1 MKGFFMPIRK
11 IGFLELSGHLNGA
24 KKMGHVGSPS
34 NLAFRKLL
42 EAMKTQRINKV
53 SSDAELMRYTFR
65 KSIPKLISE
74 RLSSVFP
81 EVSKGKIEKDLKKLL
96 LKHGVAPDSD
106 SINKGMMLLV
116 TVQEIRNLIHFIEPS
131 AMGKVKELLSQKG
144 RIMEEI
150 SKYIQIDGN
159 IKREIDGLFEELREM
174 VDALD
179 GDVKVDYRTNLV
191 HVPEKKEGEHS
202 LVNKLQVK
210 ESGAHVREKGSR
222 DVGKGETTQEKK
234 GPLNNTVRSDV
245 GKVTVMEKSTEGY
258 KQILSVIDKV
268 KNNNHNAIKSKP
280 DAVDKVL
287 RVMGEIA
294 VENNSKDVKVRVNV
308 SERRSGMSLDV
319 RDAGIIMRHEQHG
332 AGGKLLLSAGKPSE
346 NDYRE
351 FENGKDKGLSNAV
364 SDFSVSNRT
373 NITSK
378 VEGQTP
384 FLGGNQ
390 RVLSEL
396 VTRQIVER
404 MDVALANGQRE
415 IVMELQPPHLGKL
428 RIQVL
433 MHGNN
438 ISANF
443 WTPFSDVKAIIES
456 GLAYLQQHF
465 QEQGMNPQAFSVF
478 VGGGQT
484 SERREEVEYG
494 ASGSGGRLFSS
505 LAEDEGETRMGSV
518 ANGYYL
524 VNLVG

>member
-24 KKMGHVGSPS
+24 KKMGYIRSPS
-34 NLAFRKLL
+34 NFAFRKLL

-53 SSDAELMRYTFR
+53 SSDAEFMHYTFR
-65 KSIPKLISE
+65 KSILKLISE

-81 EVSKGKIEKDLKKLL
+81 EVSKGKVEKDLKKLL
-96 LKHGVAPDSD
+96 LKHGVDPDSD

-116 TVQEIRNLIHFIEPS
+116 TVQEIRSLIHFIEPS

-150 SKYIQIDGN
+150 SKYIRIDGN

-179 GDVKVDYRTNLV
+179 EDVKVDYRTKLM
-191 HVPEKKEGEHS
+191 HVPERKEGKHS
-202 LVNKLQVK
+202 LVSKLQAK
-210 ESGAHVREKGSR
+210 ESGTYVREKGAR
-222 DVGKGETTQEKK
+222 DISKDQITPEKK
-234 GPLNNTVRSDV
+234 GSLSNTVRSDV
-245 GKVTVMEKSTEGY
+245 GKVTVMERSAEGY
-258 KQILSVIDKV
+258 KQILSAIDKV
-268 KNNNHNAIKSKP
+268 KNNNHDAIKGKP
-280 DAVDKVL
+280 DAVDKVA
-287 RVMGEIA
+287 RVMSEIA
-294 VENNSKDVKVRVNV
+294 VENNSKDVKMRVNV
-308 SERRSGMSLDV
+308 GERRSGMSLDV
-319 RDAGIIMRHEQHG
+319 RDAGIIMRHEQHD
-332 AGGKLLLSAGKPSE
+332 AGKKLLLSAGKPSE

-351 FENGKDKGLSNAV
+351 FENGKDKGLPNAV
-364 SDFSVSNRT
+364 SDFSMSNRT
-373 NITSK
+373 NITPK

-384 FLGGNQ
+384 SLGGNQ

-396 VTRQIVER
+396 VSRQIVER

-433 MHGNN
+433 IHGNN

-484 SERREEVEYG
+484 SERREEVEYN
-494 ASGSGGRLFSS
+494 ASDGRKRLFSS
-505 LAEDEGETRMGSV
+505 LAEDEGEMQVESV
-518 ANGYYL
+518 VNGHYL